1 MGCPN
6 LLKSVNKPACKSI
19 GSGPRMVE
27 KPYTP
32 SPFQLKEY
40 CKNKQHR
47 KCPFYSMLPISCVK

>member
-6 LLKSVNKPACKSI
+6 LVKLINKPICQSI
-19 GSGPRMVE
+19 CSGVKAVE
-27 KPYTP
+27 KPYAP

-47 KCPFYSMLPISCVK
+47 KCPFYSMFIYSEK